1 MIHINKNNLIY
12 GIILFGLLFFLL
24 EPEIFTYTIFHNVI
38 KYIQDLILII
48 MFAFYLKV
56 KNKNLFT
63 ISIIAFYV
71 WLLIATFINH
81 GEYSNVIYS
90 MIPTIALILVLD
102 VFLEKN
108 GRITLL
114 CVAIYCNTIVYLNTF
129 LFLIKPEGLVQAL
142 SPTNQRERS
151 IYFLGVSNQI
161 GPFIIL
167 SILSVGLYCYLYK
180 KKRIF
185 LWLAVAHG
193 LISFVFFTSTTTL
206 LGVGVYLLLLILLH
220 RKNYDFIKF
229 TSVFYF
235 LEISAIQILVVGF
248 QVQKYF
254 TYIIYNIL
262 HKDITFST
270 RTEIW
275 EVAIEKIKTSLWIG
289 FGGIESGRYIVMG
302 TWKFN
307 AHNIFLQILLF
318 GGIVAIVLFMFLV
331 FKSIRSIYLCESKSV
346 KYFVFP
352 SVFVLCLMELAEV
365 YPYILNFLILYLIFY
380 CRKIKDEV

>member
-114 CVAIYCNTIVYLNTF
+114 CVAIYCN
-129 LFLIKPEGLVQAL
+129 
-142 SPTNQRERS
+142 
-151 IYFLGVSNQI
+151 
-161 GPFIIL
+161 IL
-167 SILSVGLYCYLYK
+167 
-180 KKRIF
+180 
-185 LWLAVAHG
+185 A
-193 LISFVFFTSTTTL
+193 
-206 LGVGVYLLLLILLH
+206 
-220 RKNYDFIKF
+220 
-229 TSVFYF
+229 
-235 LEISAIQILVVGF
+235 
-248 QVQKYF
+248 
-254 TYIIYNIL
+254 
-262 HKDITFST
+262 
-270 RTEIW
+270 
-275 EVAIEKIKTSLWIG
+275 
-289 FGGIESGRYIVMG
+289 SG
-302 TWKFN
+302 
-307 AHNIFLQILLF
+307 
-318 GGIVAIVLFMFLV
+318 
-331 FKSIRSIYLCESKSV
+331 
-346 KYFVFP
+346 
-352 SVFVLCLMELAEV
+352 
-365 YPYILNFLILYLIFY
+365 
-380 CRKIKDEV
+380 